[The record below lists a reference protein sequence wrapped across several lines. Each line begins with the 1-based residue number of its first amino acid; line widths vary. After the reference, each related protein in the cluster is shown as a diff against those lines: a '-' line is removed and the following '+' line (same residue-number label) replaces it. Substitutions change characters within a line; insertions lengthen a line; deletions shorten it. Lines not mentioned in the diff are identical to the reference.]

1 MSIKHRLSEKIL
13 QRIGLSVGLRSA
25 GVMPNWLL
33 FQVSEPGA
41 GRNTAVLVANL
52 DSWLLFTPSTDMPT
66 PINTTRPV
74 VFDDR
79 KCLTHTLPPGIKDAC
94 RAWTTRTEHGIHFF
108 NKVFFLTRLFTCS
121 CLVM

>member
-1 MSIKHRLSEKIL
+1 
-13 QRIGLSVGLRSA
+13 
-25 GVMPNWLL
+25 MPNWLL

-79 KCLTHTLPPGIKDAC
+79 KCLTHTLRQG
-94 RAWTTRTEHGIHFF
+94 
-108 NKVFFLTRLFTCS
+108 
-121 CLVM
+121 